1 MQSFEELKKRF
12 PQLESTDIFS
22 DGVAQHFKQK
32 YTLCNITYGITDYY
46 LSLNW
51 HFFASSHGKGA
62 VDEIGGMMKHHVW
75 HRVRS
80 RREFVNDALSVFQCA
95 NLYKRKLQL

>member
-22 DGVAQHFKQK
+22 DGAAQHFKQK
-32 YTLCNITYGITDYY
+32 YTLCNITYGITDYN

-51 HFFASSHGKGA
+51 HFFCF
-62 VDEIGGMMKHHVW
+62 ITW
-75 HRVRS
+75 QRS
-80 RREFVNDALSVFQCA
+80 C
-95 NLYKRKLQL
+95 